1 MLFLCNVNIWAL
13 LVSTIVSLMIVTVWY
28 SDYILGK
35 EWRKYM
41 GNLFTIKPSTS
52 DMIKMFIGQ
61 FILTLITNFVLAR
74 VLFYTETTTWTRGIA
89 VALFVWIGFVAA
101 VEGGAIIWEKK
112 PWKLV
117 AINAGAYLVALIV
130 SGMIIAVWR

>member
-1 MLFLCNVNIWAL
+1 MLLLCNVNIWAL
-13 LVSTIVSLMIVTVWY
+13 LVSTVASLIIVTVWY
-28 SDYILGK
+28 SDYVLGK

-41 GNLFTIKPSTS
+41 GNLFTTKPSTK

-74 VLFYTETTTWTRGIA
+74 ILFYTDTITWTRGLT
-89 VALFVWIGFVAA
+89 VAFFVWVGFIAA
-101 VEGGAIIWEKK
+101 IEGGAIIWEKK

-117 AINAGAYLVALIV
+117 AINAGAYLVAFIV
-130 SGMIIAVWR
+130 SSIIIAVWR